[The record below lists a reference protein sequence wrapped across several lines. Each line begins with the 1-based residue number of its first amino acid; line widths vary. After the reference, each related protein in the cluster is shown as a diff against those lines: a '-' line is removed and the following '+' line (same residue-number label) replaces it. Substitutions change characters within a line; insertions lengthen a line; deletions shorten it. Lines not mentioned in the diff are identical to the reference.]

1 VTATIDGNA
10 AELDDLQATGTT
22 STQALTITVDDAVTT
37 AQGAAIADATS
48 VATVDFS
55 AAGVSDN
62 LAGLTTGG
70 GAVSASMAKI
80 DAKDADVN
88 VTVTDAAL
96 ALADIA
102 DLNALTVAT
111 NGVITATLTDTLA
124 NLATLATASTDA
136 ITVTVTSL
144 SNAAADLLTLDGKT
158 SVEVVATAMTDISG
172 TFDDVKAVVITA
184 DDANTINTDGDY
196 DATISDTTIAATS
209 LSEIDGD
216 TSGTV
221 TATAATTITGT
232 AADVITAIQST
243 GITTATDYNV
253 TLSGA
258 ATVGQ
263 LTTIDGDTTGAIS
276 AAAITDTF
284 SAINT
289 LALNSATT
297 LQNATGPIT
306 ANGNFA
312 DNSMDMTDV
321 GNLAD
326 LVINGGGGNDTIIG
340 AQGNDTITGGTGND
354 ILFGGLGTDTFVI
367 ADIEN
372 NGSDQF
378 FTFTTNGDNANV
390 NQGTDVLQFS
400 DADLTG
406 VASFV
411 AYTGGGAGLALT
423 LNDGATDVELV
434 SGANAQAS
442 GAEAAFLFDTSTG
455 VLSFDA
461 DGSGAG
467 AVINVGTFYSDS
479 GSTLIT
485 DILAA
490 DFNFIA

>member
-1 VTATIDGNA
+1 VTLTDAHDLAQLVAINNATSGAITFNDDSIALSGTYADVA
-10 AELDDLQATGTT
+10 AALTGTT
-22 STQALTITVDDAVTT
+22 YTGDVT
-37 AQGAAIADATS
+37 
-48 VATVDFS
+48 
-55 AAGVSDN
+55 
-62 LAGLTTGG
+62 L
-70 GAVSASMAKI
+70 
-80 DAKDADVN
+80 
-88 VTVTDAAL
+88 
-96 ALADIA
+96 
-102 DLNALTVAT
+102 
-111 NGVITATLTDTLA
+111 
-124 NLATLATASTDA
+124 
-136 ITVTVTSL
+136 
-144 SNAAADLLTLDGKT
+144 
-158 SVEVVATAMTDISG
+158 
-172 TFDDVKAVVITA
+172 
-184 DDANTINTDGDY
+184 
-196 DATISDTTIAATS
+196 SDTTIAATS

-258 ATVGQ
+258 ATVAQ

-326 LVINGGGGNDTIIG
+326 LVINGEGGNDTIIG

-367 ADIEN
+367 SDIET

-378 FTFTTNGDNANV
+378 FSFTTSTDATNANIA
-390 NQGTDVLQFS
+390 QGRDTLQFS
-400 DADLTG
+400 TADLKA
-406 VASFV
+406 VAGFT
-411 AYTGGGAGLALT
+411 AAGGGAELT
-423 LNDGATDVELV
+423 LSDGTKVAFVDGA
-434 SGANAQAS
+434 AS
-442 GAEAAFLFDTSTG
+442 VDAVATFVYNDATG

-461 DGSGAG
+461 DGTGAG
-467 AVINVGTFYSDS
+467 AAIDVGTFYSDS

>member
-1 VTATIDGNA
+1 MTISAGTHDAADLTTILADGGITSVDASAATTLTGSVTEINAVLTEVNITDPTTMTATVDAGTEA
-10 AELDDLQATGTT
+10 ASDLTALLAEANVT
-22 STQALTITVDDAVTT
+22 SVSAAAVTT
-37 AQGAAIADATS
+37 
-48 VATVDFS
+48 
-55 AAGVSDN
+55 
-62 LAGLTTGG
+62 LTG
-70 GAVSASMAKI
+70 
-80 DAKDADVN
+80 
-88 VTVTDAAL
+88 
-96 ALADIA
+96 
-102 DLNALTVAT
+102 
-111 NGVITATLTDTLA
+111 TATEVLAVLNEANITDP
-124 NLATLATASTDA
+124 TAA
-136 ITVTVTSL
+136 TVTVDAGTE
-144 SNAAADLLTLDGKT
+144 AAADLSTILADAGITSVDASAVTTLTGSASAVREAVNTITLDGDYLVT
-158 SVEVVATAMTDISG
+158 LGAGTAAS
-172 TFDDVKAVVITA
+172 A
-184 DDANTINTDGDY
+184 DLNTVDA
-196 DATISDTTIAATS
+196 DTTGA
-209 LSEIDGD
+209 ID
-216 TSGTV
+216 
-221 TATAATTITGT
+221 ATAATTITGT

>member
-1 VTATIDGNA
+1 MT
-10 AELDDLQATGTT
+10 L
-22 STQALTITVDDAVTT
+22 
-37 AQGAAIADATS
+37 
-48 VATVDFS
+48 
-55 AAGVSDN
+55 AAGT
-62 LAGLTTGG
+62 A
-70 GAVSASMAKI
+70 AS
-80 DAKDADVN
+80 
-88 VTVTDAAL
+88 
-96 ALADIA
+96 A
-102 DLNALTVAT
+102 DLNTV
-111 NGVITATLTDTLA
+111 
-124 NLATLATASTDA
+124 DA
-136 ITVTVTSL
+136 
-144 SNAAADLLTLDGKT
+144 
-158 SVEVVATAMTDISG
+158 
-172 TFDDVKAVVITA
+172 
-184 DDANTINTDGDY
+184 
-196 DATISDTTIAATS
+196 
-209 LSEIDGD
+209 D
-216 TSGTV
+216 TSGAIDASAV
-221 TATAATTITGT
+221 TTITGT

-326 LVINGGGGNDTIIG
+326 LVINGEGGNDTIIG

-367 ADIEN
+367 ADIET

-378 FTFTTNGDNANV
+378 FSFTTSTDAAAV
-390 NQGTDVLQFS
+390 AQGRDTLQFS
-400 DADLTG
+400 TADLKA
-406 VASFV
+406 VAGFT
-411 AYTGGGAGLALT
+411 AAGDGAALT
-423 LNDGATDVELV
+423 LSDGTKVAFVEGAGAVSADAVATFVYD
-434 SGANAQAS
+434 
-442 GAEAAFLFDTSTG
+442 DTTG

-461 DGSGAG
+461 DGTGAG
-467 AVINVGTFYSDS
+467 AAINVGTFYSDS